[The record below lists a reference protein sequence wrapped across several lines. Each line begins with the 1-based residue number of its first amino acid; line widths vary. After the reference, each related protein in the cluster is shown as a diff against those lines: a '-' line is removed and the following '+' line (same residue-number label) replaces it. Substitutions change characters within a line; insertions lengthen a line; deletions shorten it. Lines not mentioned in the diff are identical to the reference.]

1 MIKVAQFVGAD
12 NTDYN
17 IIKESPLDV
26 VSWFC
31 ASKLIHAIKKNEA
44 IKRITYTLCSYP
56 LDHTNIYELWQSY
69 HTINQE

>member
-31 ASKLIHAIKKNEA
+31 SSKLIHAIKKNEV
-44 IKRITYTLCSYP
+44 IERITYTLYLYP
-56 LDHTNIYELWQSY
+56 IDHTTMYE
-69 HTINQE
+69 